1 MNILKLGIPKGS
13 LQESTIN
20 LFKKA
25 GYTITVNSRSYYP
38 HVDDPEIEAMLLRP
52 QEMALYVERGVLDV
66 GLAGRDWVR
75 ECKADVLE
83 IASLTYSKQTNQPAR
98 WVLAVAED
106 SPIKS
111 VADLEG
117 KVIFT
122 ELVEATRAYLAD
134 NGVNATVKFSH
145 GATEVK
151 IPHLC
156 DAIVEITE
164 TGSSLRANRLKI
176 IDVVMESVTT
186 LIANKQ
192 SWQDPWKRTKTE
204 NLYLPRNL

>member
-13 LQESTIN
+13 MQESTIN

-111 VADLEG
+111 VIEDMGLDG
-117 KVIFT
+117 KK
-122 ELVEATRAYLAD
+122 E
-134 NGVNATVKFSH
+134 
-145 GATEVK
+145 
-151 IPHLC
+151 
-156 DAIVEITE
+156 
-164 TGSSLRANRLKI
+164 
-176 IDVVMESVTT
+176 
-186 LIANKQ
+186 
-192 SWQDPWKRTKTE
+192 
-204 NLYLPRNL
+204 